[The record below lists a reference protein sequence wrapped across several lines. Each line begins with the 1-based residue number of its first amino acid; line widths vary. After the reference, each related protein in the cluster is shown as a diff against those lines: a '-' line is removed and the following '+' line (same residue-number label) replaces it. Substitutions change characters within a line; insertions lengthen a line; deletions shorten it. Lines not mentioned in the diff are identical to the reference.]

1 MSNSKFDLFIF
12 GSTSELVQALIQDYK
27 PWFLEH
33 VERLII
39 TQRGETYPALYQ
51 EFNPVS
57 IQLDCANPQEF
68 GKNLKA
74 MVETYAS
81 SERPMHI
88 LPTYGVFNWNY
99 APKNPVFA
107 YREDGYQVNL
117 NARLQIIDA
126 FRGYPNARFHLFGS
140 LFANFPYTG
149 DYALSMWYINQ
160 LPKNSEYK
168 DLDLIIYNL
177 GGMKTRFWKWEAG
190 PKNNPFV
197 YDRLPTDKIVE
208 TGFKNPSNRGI
219 FTFYPTVAAR
229 IACFLGRKGVRVL

>member
-39 TQRGETYPALYQ
+39 TQRSETYPALYQ

-107 YREDGYQVNL
+107 YLEDGYQVNL

-140 LFANFPYTG
+140 LFTIDMEYRPPVYQGICFSTHLWLFLFLKTTPVCRL
-149 DYALSMWYINQ
+149 LSNT
-160 LPKNSEYK
+160 
-168 DLDLIIYNL
+168 
-177 GGMKTRFWKWEAG
+177 TRLF
-190 PKNNPFV
+190 
-197 YDRLPTDKIVE
+197 L
-208 TGFKNPSNRGI
+208 
-219 FTFYPTVAAR
+219 AA
-229 IACFLGRKGVRVL
+229 